1 MKKRINIKRK
11 NKSLTDIANYP
22 MVSVEW
28 LDIESMSAWQN
39 LKELQNAKLPTC
51 ITKGHLFSQSK
62 GITRIFGDY
71 SKDDNDEITEIGNS
85 TIIPNSVI
93 VSIKK
98 I

>member
-11 NKSLTDIANYP
+11 NKSITDIANYP

-28 LDIESMSAWQN
+28 LDIESNSAWQN
-39 LKELQNAKLPTC
+39 LKELQNAKLPIC

>member
-1 MKKRINIKRK
+1 MKKRIIVKRK
-11 NKSLTDIANYP
+11 NNNILSIENYP

-28 LDIESMSAWQN
+28 LDIESNSSWQN
-39 LKELQNAKLPTC
+39 LKELETAKLPIC
-51 ITKGHLFSQSK
+51 ITKGHLFSQKK

-93 VSIKK
+93 VNIKK